1 MLNPFPD
8 LLVLSFF
15 APALIRAGAGVMFLY
30 IAYAHAK
37 RRDEIEKISFPLIGA
52 SRRVVALSCA
62 LHVFVG
68 GMLIFGYHTQ
78 VAAILGLIVFAKSLI
93 IKNRYPALVPLE
105 RPALFLLIVM
115 CLSLLLTGAGALA
128 YDLPL

>member
-15 APALIRAGAGVMFLY
+15 APALIRAGVGVMFLY

-37 RRDEIEKISFPLIGA
+37 RRDEIEQISFPFIGA
-52 SRRVVALSCA
+52 SRRIVALSCA

-78 VAAILGLIVFAKSLI
+78 IAAVLGLLVFIKGLLL
-93 IKNRYPALVPLE
+93 KNRYPALFPLE
-105 RPALFLLIVM
+105 RATLFLLIVM
-115 CLSLLLTGAGALA
+115 CLSLLLTGAGAYA